1 MFSLKGLI
9 LAGGKN
15 VRFRAAG
22 FSLPKPLVPVA
33 NRPVVAHL
41 LDVLQEAGVQHVGV
55 VVDNREGPVAAW
67 PGWRRRP
74 GMKFTF
80 LEQSLPLGS
89 AHAVK
94 VAQGFVAGQ
103 PFVVLAGDCLIEGG
117 LGDLIAR
124 HQAVR
129 PAASAMVV
137 RAANPVDYGV
147 AELSGERVGRVVEKP
162 QRPPGDAVLAGAYV
176 FESAVFDAIDVVR
189 PSVRNELE
197 LTAAIQWLIERGM
210 PVQAYPYEGFWRD
223 VGRPEA
229 VLEANVYWLDGL
241 RPDLR
246 GEVSRTRLE
255 GRVVVGERA
264 RVLDST
270 VIGPAIIG
278 DGSFVV
284 NSWIGPFTA
293 VGSHVVI
300 EDCEV
305 ERSVIMDR
313 CKLRGLS
320 RVEGSLVGEGSRVG
334 RRAGRPAAYRLIL
347 GEGNEIEVP

>member
-1 MFSLKGLI
+1 MKGLI
-9 LAGGKN
+9 LAGGKG

-41 LDVLQEAGVQHVGV
+41 LDVLQEAGVQQVGV

-94 VAQGFVAGQ
+94 VAQGFVGAQ
-103 PFVVLAGDCLIEGG
+103 PFVVVAGDCLMVGG
-117 LGDLIAR
+117 LKELVAR
-124 HQAVR
+124 HEAGR
-129 PAASAMVV
+129 PAASALVV
-137 RAANPVDYGV
+137 RASNPADYGV
-147 AELSGERVGRVVEKP
+147 VELSGDRVVRVVEKP
-162 QRPPGDAVLAGAYV
+162 QRPAGDAVLAGAYV

-210 PVQAYPYEGFWRD
+210 PVEACPFEGFWRD
-223 VGRPEA
+223 VGRPDA

-241 RPDLR
+241 RLDLR
-246 GEVSRTRLE
+246 GEVTRSRLE

-270 VIGPAIIG
+270 VVGPAIIG

-284 NSWIGPFTA
+284 NAWIGPYTA

-300 EDCEV
+300 EECEV

-313 CKLRGLS
+313 CRLRGLS
-320 RVEGSLVGEGSRVG
+320 RVEGSLLGEGCRVS
-334 RRAGRPAAYRLIL
+334 RRAARPAAYRLIL